1 MPQAMVTPPIPLMP
15 PALGQQTQSPAARPM
30 ASAPPPVPQ
39 PGDVVNF
46 HRYMGGNPAD
56 DTSWQPLA
64 GDDYLKAIP
73 TTRANLVRA
82 IVTGRAPLPN
92 GRASKPDAFSNQLLQ
107 DVAMAEPGFD
117 GTTWKVRQQ
126 ARLDFTSGKT
136 AAIIRALN
144 QAPLHAVELS
154 NAFDDLHNTRFGSI
168 NNFLTNLQAGTGNTQ
183 QQAARGAFNENQPAL
198 AGELATTYKGGYA
211 TEPDIAAQTKAFDM
225 GLPPAESHAALAKAS
240 SLMGDRL
247 TQLNEQWHNAM
258 GPLAEPFPV
267 MGPKA
272 AAALKYLQQK
282 YVDGQ
287 KAAGA
292 QHEAPQPAKA
302 SKGGFVNG
310 QAYTDK
316 HGNTATYLNGKWVQH

>member
-1 MPQAMVTPPIPLMP
+1 MAAVIPNLPALAQQVGQPPLPSTTPPAAGGMP
-15 PALGQQTQSPAARPM
+15 K
-30 ASAPPPVPQ
+30 
-39 PGDVVNF
+39 PGDVVDF
-46 HRYMGGNPAD
+46 HRFVGGDPGSDA
-56 DTSWQPLA
+56 SWQPLE
-64 GDDYLKAIP
+64 GNDYLKAIP
-73 TTRANLVRA
+73 PARANIVRA
-82 IVTGRAPLPN
+82 IITGRAPLPN

-154 NAFDDLHNTRFGSI
+154 NAFDDLHNTKFGSI
-168 NNFLTNLQAGTGNTQ
+168 NNLLTNVEAGMGNTQ

-247 TQLNEQWHNAM
+247 TQLNQQWRNAM
-258 GPLAEPFPV
+258 GPLAESFPV
-267 MGPKA
+267 MGPRA
-272 AAALKYLQQK
+272 AEALTYLQKK

-287 KAAGA
+287 TAQGPQRGSAPAPGGPPQGVDAKVWSHMTPQEKALWG
-292 QHEAPQPAKA
+292 H
-302 SKGGFVNG
+302 
-310 QAYTDK
+310 
-316 HGNTATYLNGKWVQH
+316 